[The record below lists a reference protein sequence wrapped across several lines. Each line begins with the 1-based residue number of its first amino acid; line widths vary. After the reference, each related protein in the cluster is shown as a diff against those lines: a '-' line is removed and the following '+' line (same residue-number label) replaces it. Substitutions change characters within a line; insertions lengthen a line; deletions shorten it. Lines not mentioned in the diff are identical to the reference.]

1 MAPDL
6 INSASIFLRDL
17 LVSKDLF
24 ERSGL
29 AETPKRYA
37 TALEAMLSG
46 YGVDPP
52 SLLKTFEDGAA
63 SYDQM
68 VFQAAIPIYSLCEH
82 HVLPFFGSAHVA
94 YIPRGRIVGLS
105 KISRVVDAFARRLQV
120 QERLTTEIADCLSDT
135 LDPIGVGVVIQCRH
149 FCMEARGVQKQ
160 GTVTSTCALRGAMK
174 DEDAARAE
182 FLAFVRTSPSN
193 V

>member
-1 MAPDL
+1 M

-17 LVSKDLF
+17 LVSKDSI
-24 ERSGL
+24 ERGGL
-29 AETPKRYA
+29 SETPKRYSN
-37 TALEAMLSG
+37 ALEAMLSG
-46 YGVDPP
+46 YGVDPI
-52 SLLKTFEDGAA
+52 SLLKTFADGAA

-68 VFQAAIPIYSLCEH
+68 VFQEAIPIYSLCEH